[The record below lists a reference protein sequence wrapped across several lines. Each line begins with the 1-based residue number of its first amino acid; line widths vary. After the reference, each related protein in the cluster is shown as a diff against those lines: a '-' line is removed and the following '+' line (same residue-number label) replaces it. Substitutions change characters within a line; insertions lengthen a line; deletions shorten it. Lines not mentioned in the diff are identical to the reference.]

1 MDAVSVIVGLL
12 NMVAAIPVIGKVLAV
27 VLSAL
32 VGVSA
37 LVTAVVGIWHGV
49 VAAIQAMASIPGL
62 SGLSGVANSL
72 KAANAVV
79 EADSSQLLSWIQQLS
94 AISIPVSK
102 V

>member
-1 MDAVSVIVGLL
+1 MDAISVIVGLL
-12 NMVAAIPVIGKVLAV
+12 NMVAGIPVIGKVLAV

-49 VAAIQAMASIPGL
+49 VAAMQALASIPGL
-62 SGLSGVANSL
+62 QGLNGVANSL
-72 KAANAVV
+72 KAKDAAVNK
-79 EADSSQLLSWIQQLS
+79 EASQLLFWIQQLS
-94 AISIPVSK
+94 SISIPVNK